1 MKNNIVKTFKSKL
14 IFGKYSLKNLIAKG
28 TIGEV
33 FLGKNILDNKEY
45 AIKLEKA
52 KKGESILKQ
61 EAYILLLLKGPG
73 FPSVISFGQS
83 GKYHVL
89 VENLLG
95 ESIYNIWLKKKKKL
109 NLKDT
114 CMFAIQALE
123 RLEYIHSKNYL
134 HRDIKPGNFL
144 VGNPDK
150 SQIYLIDFGNARK
163 YRSSRTGKHI
173 PFAKNRK
180 MCGTIIFL
188 SSNVLKGIEQTR
200 KDELES
206 LGLVIIYLYQGFL
219 PWSDLKCKDIH
230 QYLDK
235 IKKLKL
241 KINNEELCKYLPKEI
256 CEYMNYVQNMNF
268 DENPDY
274 RYLQSLFSNILGK
287 TGEKNDLMFSWVD
300 KKTIPRKIISRSN
313 NKSLQKIY
321 HNIFSFNSSKLIS
334 ISNSDIP
341 FSNSLDN
348 QFWSKYVIKS
358 NNMDLSKDKNTNNIS
373 NDNTPNISCNN
384 NNDNKKRINFK
395 QKIIHINLEDVD
407 KKTNIS
413 STLNNDNCHK
423 KNINYLVNQRPTQ
436 VKINER
442 KNNLNSKKIILIK
455 NNDKMKNALD
465 INYILNKNIISKD
478 KIFTRLN
485 NKKQINNPNKKRINL
500 NLVNNN
506 INNNNNNKIKNYINI
521 NNININRLSDHNYTY
536 LTIYNNLKSPKLN
549 IKPNNYINQTS
560 RHSNRENQM
569 KYIYT
574 KENNKSN
581 KSPNNFHK
589 PILYKSIF
597 GYQSDS
603 NKEISD
609 ISGKLIRKYQT
620 YSQQKYLINKR
631 NHLNEKNDIKR
642 CILKPRRLD
651 AELFLYSKI
660 NSYNSPLNN
669 KNGIKFNKSPE
680 LKTSLRINS
689 K

>member
-1 MKNNIVKTFKSKL
+1 MKNNITKVFKSKL
-14 IFGKYSLKNLIAKG
+14 IFGKYSLKYLIAKG
-28 TIGEV
+28 SIGEV

-73 FPSVISFGQS
+73 LPSVISFGQS

-173 PFAKNRK
+173 PFATNRK

-206 LGLVIIYLYQGFL
+206 LGLVIIYLYQGIL

-241 KINNEELCKYLPKEI
+241 KISNEELCKGLPEEI
-256 CEYMNYVQNMNF
+256 CEYMNYIINMNF

-274 RYLQSLFSNILGK
+274 RYLQSLFLNILGK
-287 TGEKNDLMFSWVD
+287 TGEKNDLIFSWVD
-300 KKTIPRKIISRSN
+300 KKTIPRKIISKSN

-321 HNIFSFNSSKLIS
+321 NNIFSVNSSKLIS
-334 ISNSDIP
+334 ISNSDILL
-341 FSNSLDN
+341 SNSLDN
-348 QFWSKYVIKS
+348 QFGTKYIKKS
-358 NNMDLSKDKNTNNIS
+358 NNMDLSNDKNTNNNS
-373 NDNTPNISCNN
+373 NDSTPNIIWNYK
-384 NNDNKKRINFK
+384 NDNKKSINFK
-395 QKIIHINLEDVD
+395 QKIIHINLSDNED
-407 KKTNIS
+407 KKTNMS
-413 STLNNDNCHK
+413 RTLNNDNCGK
-423 KNINYLVNQRPTQ
+423 KDINYLVNKKLKEIDKR
-436 VKINER
+436 N
-442 KNNLNSKKIILIK
+442 NNLNSKKIMLMK
-455 NNDKMKNALD
+455 NNDKIKNTLD

-478 KIFTRLN
+478 KIFTRLS
-485 NKKQINNPNKKRINL
+485 NKQHINNPNKKKINL
-500 NLVNNN
+500 NPANNNN
-506 INNNNNNKIKNYINI
+506 INNNNKIKNYISI
-521 NNININRLSDHNYTY
+521 NNINIDRLSDHNYTF
-536 LTIYNNLKSPKLN
+536 LTIYNNHKSPKLN
-549 IKPNNYINQTS
+549 IIPNNRI
-560 RHSNRENQM
+560 
-569 KYIYT
+569 I
-574 KENNKSN
+574 
-581 KSPNNFHK
+581 
-589 PILYKSIF
+589 ILFK
-597 GYQSDS
+597 
-603 NKEISD
+603 
-609 ISGKLIRKYQT
+609 
-620 YSQQKYLINKR
+620 KYLFI
-631 NHLNEKNDIKR
+631 
-642 CILKPRRLD
+642 
-651 AELFLYSKI
+651 
-660 NSYNSPLNN
+660 
-669 KNGIKFNKSPE
+669 
-680 LKTSLRINS
+680 
-689 K
+689 